1 MDNNMNRLAL
11 KNIFIFSIFIF
22 SFLVNGVYA
31 DSNVNIA
38 IFPFSIYASQ
48 PNDQVHDPVHNQLKN
63 KIPLMLLENLEHEG
77 AKIIFVKDDIN
88 KKLLDY
94 SNFREQ
100 GIKLGVDYL
109 IIGSVFIEGQS
120 ISIDAKMINI
130 YEKDTF
136 MTFYSEAEN
145 LETLYSPISQLSKE
159 IISDLFHKKI
169 IIDIAIAGNKRIE
182 TDVILRTL
190 DTQVGDIIRVDNI
203 SKDLRNVY
211 AMGYFD
217 NIIVQKESL
226 DSGVKIIFE
235 IIEKST
241 VRKLK
246 FEDNTVFKTEEL
258 ADIVDTRT
266 GAILNIHKLN
276 SDVNRMR
283 LMYTEKNYHNCS
295 VSYEIIPLEHSQA
308 DIVFNFEEGEK
319 LKVEKITFEGNKYFP
334 DDEIKDVIDTSEKGF
349 FSFITSSGDLDETE
363 VKNDAIRIESLYK
376 NNGFIDAKVSDPIID
391 IGEKLILIQFK
402 IDEGAQYKIKKIGVT
417 GDLILPEITILGL
430 IQAKE
435 GELYN
440 RESVR
445 NDILSISDAYSN
457 QGFANVNIR
466 PIVNKD
472 DKDHMMTITYSI
484 EKGEAVYFNRI
495 YISGN
500 SKTRDKVIRREMRI
514 IEQDLYS
521 KLNIQRSFKNLNRL
535 DYFDGVDIQPSKT
548 SDKNK
553 MDLNVNVIE
562 KQTGNLSFGG
572 GYSSDDGAFVSASVE
587 ERNLFGKG
595 QNLKLSAMVGKENN
609 LYSISFFEPYLFD
622 TYVSGG
628 FDFYKDEREY
638 DYYDKES
645 LGIRLRLGYRLFDF
659 TRVGFHYNLEKFDI
673 SNAQTDFTYMTP
685 GSFLTSS
692 IKPFI
697 DYDSRDD
704 FFLPTEGSKHKF
716 SIEYAGEFLGGEID
730 YTKYLVETGIF
741 FPLFWIFT
749 GALHAEG
756 GYLDDRTG
764 TAFNIDYVKFYLGGM
779 NSIRGFD
786 QYDINASLPGEAR
799 LRGGEKY
806 IQFNAEITFPFAE
819 KYKVAGV
826 FFYDRGDVYGPL
838 RDIDLGDQYS
848 SFGTGVRWNS
858 PMGPIR
864 LEYAWVIDGKHVR
877 NKGDGQFEFAI
888 GAFF

>member
-1 MDNNMNRLAL
+1 MNRPVL
-11 KNIFIFSIFIF
+11 KNIFIFTILIC
-22 SFLVNGVYA
+22 SFLVKDLFA
-31 DSNVNIA
+31 DSNINIA

-48 PNDQVHDPVHNQLKN
+48 PHDRIHDQIKN
-63 KIPLMLLENLEHEG
+63 KIPLMILEKLDHEG
-77 AKIIFVKDDIN
+77 AKIIFADEVLD

-94 SNFREQ
+94 SDFREQ

-109 IIGSVFIEGQS
+109 IIGSIFIEGQS
-120 ISIDAKMINI
+120 ISIDTKMINI

-136 MTFYSEAEN
+136 TTFYSETDN
-145 LETLYSPISQLSKE
+145 LENFYSPISQLSKE
-159 IISDLFHKKI
+159 IISELFHKKI
-169 IIDIAIAGNKRIE
+169 IIDIAIIGNKRIE
-182 TDVILRTL
+182 TDVIMRTL
-190 DTQVGDIIRVDNI
+190 DTQVGDIIRVGNI
-203 SKDLRNVY
+203 SEDLRKIY

-226 DSGVKIIFE
+226 DNGVKLIFE
-235 IIEKST
+235 LTEKST

-246 FEDNTVFKTEEL
+246 FKDNTVFETDKL

-295 VSYEIIPLEHSQA
+295 VTYEIIPLEHSQA
-308 DIVFNFEEGEK
+308 DIIFKFEEGDK
-319 LKVEKITFEGNKYFP
+319 IRVEKITFEGNKYFP
-334 DDEIKDVIDTSEKGF
+334 DKEIKGVIEIEEKGF
-349 FSFITSSGDLDETE
+349 FSIITSSGDLKETE

-391 IGEKLILIQFK
+391 IGKKSISIHFK
-402 IDEGAQYKIKKIGVT
+402 IDEGAQYKIKKIDVT
-417 GDLILPEITILGL
+417 GDLILPKITILGL
-430 IQAKE
+430 VHAKE
-435 GELYN
+435 GEFYN
-440 RESVR
+440 RESIR

-472 DKDHMMTITYSI
+472 DKKHMMTISYSI
-484 EKGEAVYFNRI
+484 DKGEAVYFNRI
-495 YISGN
+495 NISGN

-521 KLNIQRSFKNLNRL
+521 KVNIQRSYKNLNRL
-535 DYFDGVDIQPSKT
+535 NYFDGIDIQPSKT
-548 SDKNK
+548 SDENK
-553 MDLNVNVIE
+553 MDLNVKVLE
-562 KQTGNLSFGG
+562 KQTGNLAFGG
-572 GYSSDDGAFVSASVE
+572 GFSSDDGVFVTASVE
-587 ERNLFGKG
+587 ERNLFGRG
-595 QNLKLSAMVGKENN
+595 QNLKVSARVGKRDA
-609 LYSISFFEPYLFD
+609 LYFISFFEPYIFD
-622 TYVSGG
+622 TRVSGG
-628 FDFYKDEREY
+628 IDIYKDDYAY

-645 LGIRLRLGYRLFDF
+645 VGIRLKLGYRLFDYN
-659 TRVGFHYNLEKFDI
+659 RVGVHYNLEDFDI
-673 SNAQTDFTYMTP
+673 SNAQTDYTYMTP

-697 DYDSRDD
+697 NYDSRDD
-704 FFLPTEGSKHKF
+704 FFLPTEGSKHRF

-730 YTKYLVETGIF
+730 YTKYLIETGVF
-741 FPLFWIFT
+741 FPLFWKFT
-749 GALHAEG
+749 GALHAEA

-764 TAFNIDYVKFYLGGM
+764 NTFDIDYVKFYLGGM

-786 QYDINASLPGEAR
+786 KWDINASQPGETR

-806 IQFNAEITFPFAE
+806 VQFNAEITFPFAE

-826 FFYDRGDVYGPL
+826 FFYDRGDVYATSQN
-838 RDIDLGDQYS
+838 IDLSDQYS

-864 LEYAWVIDGKHVR
+864 LEYAWVIDGKHVKER
-877 NKGDGQFEFAI
+877 GHGQFEFAI